1 MLRFDDEV
9 CVLQVGVRPCFLL
22 YLSEK
27 KQHIIDKF
35 TISECSEALH
45 RSFAPKETWMF
56 LAGLFFIHHVNWFST
71 YLINVLSLMHDIK
84 WHSGLPP
91 IHQKDHRLKGVREKA
106 VYRWIHQK
114 ESGTQTRKQGQNMST
129 FISLKE
135 KWGFKGQLIF
145 SFLENFNTQKYACGR
160 WGMILKGFWGEIYL
174 ILRYN
179 V

>member
-56 LAGLFFIHHVNWFST
+56 LAGLFFYS
-71 YLINVLSLMHDIK
+71 S
-84 WHSGLPP
+84 
-91 IHQKDHRLKGVREKA
+91 RE
-106 VYRWIHQK
+106 
-114 ESGTQTRKQGQNMST
+114 
-129 FISLKE
+129 
-135 KWGFKGQLIF
+135 LIF
-145 SFLENFNTQKYACGR
+145 HIPNKCV
-160 WGMILKGFWGEIYL
+160 IL
-174 ILRYN
+174 N
-179 V
+179 A